1 MFASTFL
8 SDMASR
14 GRYTFTVKEAG
25 EALGQSLVATRAAL
39 RRLGKKGEV
48 AMPYRGFWVIV
59 PPEYKSIGCLPPD
72 QFVPQLMEHLGEPYY
87 AGLLSAAEYHGAAHH
102 RPQVF
107 QVVVAKNRPYIECGK
122 VRIRFVAR
130 KNVTDIP
137 TISFKTPRGHLK
149 LSTPEATAFDLVG
162 YPDRS
167 AGLDNVATI
176 LTELAEKIDPDKL
189 VVVARLSP
197 IAWAQRLGYLLDL
210 IGATERTTALARYLE
225 QECPVPTPLAR
236 SVPFKGA
243 PKDPRWLVMVN
254 AAVEAEI

>member
-1 MFASTFL
+1 MLATNFI
-8 SDMASR
+8 SDMAAR
-14 GRYTFTVKEAG
+14 GRYTFTVEEASK
-25 EALGQSLVATRAAL
+25 ALGQSLVATRAAL
-39 RRLGKKGEV
+39 RRLGKKGEI

-59 PPEYKSIGCLPPD
+59 PPEYKTIGCLPPD
-72 QFVPQLMEHLGEPYY
+72 QFIPQLMEHLGESYY

-107 QVVVAKNRPYIECGK
+107 QVVVAKNRPHIECGK

-130 KNVTDIP
+130 KNVADIP
-137 TISFKTPRGHLK
+137 TVPFKTPRGLLK

-176 LTELAEKIDPDKL
+176 LTELAEKIDADKL
-189 VVVARLSP
+189 VEVARLSP
-197 IAWAQRLGYLLDL
+197 IAWVQRLGYLFDL
-210 IGATERTTALARYLE
+210 VGANDKTAALARYVE

-236 SVPFKGA
+236 SIPFKGA
-243 PKDPRWLVMVN
+243 TKELRWMVMVN
-254 AAVEAEI
+254 AVVEAEV